1 MPNIPEG
8 VSSIN
13 ETGSRKAVESS
24 SVASRKRQG
33 DVIDTSKGRRVDPHA
48 PPPGV
53 MNRRVDI
60 VEIPIEGQRT
70 DAHIANFTSCDG
82 TEYNFRTHDTKGNP
96 DPRRESLCLFLA
108 MREVSLGG
116 SPLPVFN
123 AFRLRI
129 DDMDGKQVFPV
140 IDRTEVEDSSVSFT
154 LGE

>member
-8 VSSIN
+8 VSSIT
-13 ETGSRKAVESS
+13 ETGGRKSVESS
-24 SVASRKRQG
+24 SSVRARRGG

-53 MNRRVDI
+53 MSRRVDI
-60 VEIPIEGQRT
+60 IEIPIEGQRT
-70 DAHIANFTSCDG
+70 DAHIATFTSSDG
-82 TEYNFRTHDTKGNP
+82 IEYNFRTHDSKGNP

-116 SPLPVFN
+116 SPLPVFG

-140 IDRTEVEDSSVSFT
+140 VDRTEVEDSAVSFS